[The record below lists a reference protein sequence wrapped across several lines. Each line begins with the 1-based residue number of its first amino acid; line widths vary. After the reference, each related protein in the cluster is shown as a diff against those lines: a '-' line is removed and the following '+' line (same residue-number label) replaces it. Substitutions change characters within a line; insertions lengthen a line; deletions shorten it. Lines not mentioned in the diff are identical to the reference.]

1 MTEKAI
7 TERQQHWLNHL
18 KASEEAGSSLADYA
32 KANDLKVKDLYQ
44 WKTSLAKRG
53 FWPSPNSSFVSVKA
67 KSSSATCSMILP
79 NGIRLEF
86 QGALSADLIK
96 TMVLSASQLS

>member
-32 KANDLKVKDLYQ
+32 KANNLKVKDLYQ
-44 WKTSLAKRG
+44 WKTSLAKRR
-53 FWPSPNSSFVSVKA
+53 FLSSPNSSFVSVKA
-67 KSSSATCSMILP
+67 KPSSTMYSMILP

-86 QGALSADLIK
+86 QGVFSADLIK
-96 TMVLSASQLS
+96 TMVSSASQLS